1 MQNLNS
7 CANIALHFITLLGF
21 FMRKII
27 SLICILLPILTYADM
42 PAYADELVIRDNA
55 PDRYV
60 VVKGDTLWDIS
71 NKFFK
76 DPWKWPQIWGL
87 NKDTI
92 KDPHWIYPGN
102 IVFLDAASKTL
113 HFGEQA
119 KLPDV
124 PTAEVALVPN
134 VPPSAEPIVE
144 TTPVDIPV
152 LDSKIQKLS
161 PKIRVVNDGHE
172 AIASIPA
179 SVIGPFL
186 SKPLVIENNEIDGA
200 PTLIGSVE
208 QRALL
213 SFGDTAFAIGMPDNK
228 GSLFQIYRPGKAYID
243 PDTDNILGYEAIYL
257 GEASI
262 QKYDSITTLK
272 ITKSVL
278 DIQKGDNFIQAS
290 VGLPNSYIP
299 RSPEKKIR
307 AKVISIYGGV
317 SQAGQNSV
325 ITLNKGKRDGLEN
338 GHVLALYKES
348 EASKYKGDTYTL
360 PALRYGLVFVFRTF
374 DKVSYALVMEV
385 QRSVQLLDTLETP

>member
-1 MQNLNS
+1 
-7 CANIALHFITLLGF
+7 
-21 FMRKII
+21 MRKII
-27 SLICILLPILTYADM
+27 SLICILLPILTYAD
-42 PAYADELVIRDNA
+42 ELVIRENA

-102 IVFLDAASKTL
+102 VVVLDAASKTL
-113 HFGEQA
+113 RLGDQPPVEVA
-119 KLPDV
+119 LIPDV
-124 PTAEVALVPN
+124 PPTT
-134 VPPSAEPIVE
+134 EPG
-144 TTPVDIPV
+144 TLATPEDISIA
-152 LDSKIQKLS
+152 DAKIQKLH
-161 PKIRVVNDGHE
+161 PKIRVVDGEHD
-172 AIASIPA
+172 AIASIPV

-186 SKPLVIENNEIDGA
+186 SKPLVIENDEIEGA

-208 QRALL
+208 NRSLL
-213 SFGDTAFAIGMPDNK
+213 SFGDTAFAVGIPGDK
-228 GSLFQIYRPGKAYID
+228 GPLWQVYRPGKALID
-243 PDTDNILGYEAIYL
+243 PDTEDTLGYEVVYL
-257 GEASI
+257 GDASI
-262 QKYDSITTLK
+262 QKYDEITTLK

-278 DIQKGDNFIQAS
+278 DIQKGDNFIQSS
-290 VGLPNSYIP
+290 VGLANNYIP
-299 RSPEKKIR
+299 RSPSKSIR

-317 SQAGQNSV
+317 NQAGQNSV
-325 ITLNKGKRDGLEN
+325 ITLNKGQRDGLEN

-348 EASKYKGDTYTL
+348 ELSKFKGNTYTL

-385 QRSVQLLDTLETP
+385 QRSVQLLDSLETP